1 MSSLTAKRSVFGALV
16 AGVAMIGAAFAA
28 GFTSAPSRSVA
39 VEPVE
44 VGAKAPDF
52 TLTDVN
58 GSEVTLSDYAGKIVV
73 LEWFNPDCPF
83 VKKFHYS
90 TKTMHETHA
99 KFAGDEGIVF
109 LAINSGAPGKQGHGV
124 ERNRKA
130 IEEYKI
136 QYPVLLDES
145 GAVGQLYGA
154 KRTPEIFVI
163 DGEGV
168 VRYHGPIDS
177 DASARTVGE
186 NYLELAVTQLKNGET
201 EIITPQNAVYGCSV
215 KYAK

>member
-1 MSSLTAKRSVFGALV
+1 MLNVAKKRSLVSGLVGGLAL
-16 AGVAMIGAAFAA
+16 IGAAFAA
-28 GFTSAPSRSVA
+28 GFGSSSA

-44 VGAKAPDF
+44 VGANAPDF
-52 TLTDVN
+52 TLTDTA
-58 GSEVTLSDYAGKIVV
+58 GTEHTLSAYAGKTVV

-83 VKKFHYS
+83 VKKFHYA

-99 KFAGDEGIVF
+99 KFADDPSIVF
-109 LAINSGAPGKQGHGV
+109 LAINSGAPGKQGHGL
-124 ERNRKA
+124 ERNQKA

-145 GAVGQLYGA
+145 GEVGKLFGA
-154 KRTPEIFVI
+154 KRTPEIFIV

-177 DASARTVGE
+177 DSSAREVGD
-186 NYLELAVTQLKNGET
+186 NYVELALTQLRNGET
-201 EIITPQNAVYGCSV
+201 DIVTPTTDVYGCAV
-215 KYAK
+215 KYAN